1 MKNGRLRIVAAVLT
15 LAAAAAAKADRAE
28 SQCAES
34 TGTCEGKRLY
44 PKSANPDGTLNC
56 APKCGLLGPCC

>member
-1 MKNGRLRIVAAVLT
+1 MTKRGLRIIAAMLV
-15 LAAAAAAKADRAE
+15 LAAAAAVGADTVV
-28 SQCAES
+28 SQCTES
-34 TGTCEGKRLY
+34 TGTCEEKRLY

>member
-1 MKNGRLRIVAAVLT
+1 MTKRRLRITAAMLV
-15 LAAAAAAKADRAE
+15 LAAAAVAGADRAE

-34 TGTCEGKRLY
+34 TGACEGKRLY